1 MTEFQLRFFGGLRLT
16 FGEQELTRPLSTKAQ
31 GLICYLASTRRP
43 QTRLKL
49 AGMFWGDKPENDALL
64 SLRVDLNKIRKYIS
78 PYIEATRQT
87 IAFVGDDA
95 YLLDTETFENHIR
108 FIQNADGA
116 DARAYLRDI
125 AELYTGDFLDGY
137 EAGDAYAF
145 EEWMLAQRES
155 YRGHALSALDK
166 LVEINLSMQ
175 EYEAGINTA
184 NQILQIDPW
193 REEAYRSLMWLYM
206 RNGQRSAALHQYEL
220 CRTVLENEVGVEPD
234 PRTTDLW
241 QRIKN
246 EESDLVVTQPLSLSK
261 STRTAEKPFQ
271 SPPIV
276 PFFSGRDVEL
286 RQLAAQLESGYG
298 LQMIC
303 IAGMGGVGKTSFA
316 VQWAHQNQ
324 DRFEDGVLWANAAND
339 PAAIADRWAAAY
351 DYDFRS
357 IAKVEDRLTALRD
370 ILADKQALIV
380 IDDVDVAARVK
391 PLLPTDG
398 KCVVLFTTRNAEMA
412 YALGA
417 ELFNLDVLTLE
428 NGRSLLSSIIGQTR
442 VQGEQ
447 VAADAICQKLQN
459 LPLALAIAGKYLVS
473 RPRRR
478 LATFLSRLEQTVLLD
493 AADSEGVVRASFD
506 ISWTALDQV
515 QQQVFALVAVFN
527 GRSFTAKAMAH
538 IANLDF
544 YVMQDHLDTLATRS
558 LLIEQGN
565 ESYRQ
570 HTLLFHFADEK
581 LIDRQAPS
589 LRMVDYYSGYT
600 DSYGTDYQKL
610 GEEWDNLEASIQIM
624 AEQSLWNV
632 LFRVNQNLNQAWF
645 ALALFDRAQHAYQL
659 AHEGALALENAE
671 QIGINLYWRGMS
683 VLEQGQYD
691 KARAFFEPA
700 LSIFEELADLVAVS
714 DIQYDLARIHIFQ
727 ARYQMAEELLE
738 RCLRVKQALNDQK
751 GVGQIKYRQAIL
763 MSRLGKYDLA
773 LQIGNEARLIQEQ
786 INSNIDLIRTLHDLV
801 ITNCNVKDFDLALSI
816 GERAYALAEEE
827 GDQGELA
834 TLLYVLSYANRVH
847 KRFTLA
853 LEQVQKSLAMFKK
866 MGDIASQANALLQI
880 GFIYRDTRNFED
892 CLSYSEKSLRL
903 YKQVSDQ
910 LGMAWALGNIG
921 KAYQGLGETEL
932 ARENWLASQ
941 RIALELNNE
950 HWARVID
957 TWMNN
962 S

>member
-1 MTEFQLRFFGGLRLT
+1 MTEFQLRFFGGLQLT
-16 FGEQELTRPLSTKAQ
+16 LGEQELTRPLSTKAQ

-64 SLRVDLNKIRKYIS
+64 SLRVDLNKIRKYIA

-87 IAFVGDDA
+87 IAFVGDEA

-155 YRGHALSALDK
+155 YRANALSALDK

-175 EYEAGINTA
+175 EYEAGITYA

-193 REEAYRSLMWLYM
+193 REEAYRSLMQLYL
-206 RNGQRSAALHQYEL
+206 RNGQRSAALRQYEL
-220 CRTVLENEVGVEPD
+220 CRTVMEDEVGVELD
-234 PRTTDLW
+234 PRTIDLW

-246 EESDLVVTQPLSLSK
+246 EESDLVATQPLTVSK
-261 STRTAEKPFQ
+261 SARPLEKPFQ
-271 SPPIV
+271 APPIV

-286 RQLAAQLESGYG
+286 DQLSAQLKPDCGVQ
-298 LQMIC
+298 LVC

-316 VQWAHQNQ
+316 VQWAHQNR

-339 PAAIADRWAAAY
+339 PATIADRWAVAY
-351 DYDFRS
+351 GYDFRAV
-357 IAKVEDRLTALRD
+357 AKVEDRLTALRD
-370 ILADKQALIV
+370 MLAEKRALIV

-398 KCVVLFTTRNAEMA
+398 ECVVLFTTRNAEMA

-417 ELFNLDVLTLE
+417 DLFNLDVLTLV

-442 VQGEQ
+442 VQSEQ

-459 LPLALAIAGKYLVS
+459 LPLALAIAGKYLVA

-478 LATFLSRLEQTVLLD
+478 LGTLLSRLEQTVLLD

-515 QQQVFALVAVFN
+515 QQRVFALVAVFN

-538 IANLDF
+538 IANIDF

-558 LLIEQGN
+558 LLIEQGSD
-565 ESYRQ
+565 SYRQ
-570 HTLLFHFADEK
+570 HALLFHFADEK
-581 LIDRQAPS
+581 LVDRQAPS

-600 DSYGTDYQKL
+600 DEYGTDYKKL
-610 GEEWDNLEASIQIM
+610 DEEWDNLDASIQLM
-624 AEQSLWNV
+624 ADQNLWEK

-645 ALALFDRAQHAYQL
+645 ALGMFDRAQNAYKL
-659 AHEGALALENAE
+659 AHEGALVLEDSGH
-671 QIGINLYWRGMS
+671 IGTNLYWRGMS
-683 VLEQGQYD
+683 VLEQGQFD
-691 KARAFFEPA
+691 KARSFFEPA
-700 LSIFEELADLVAVS
+700 LAIFEELDDVVAVS
-714 DIQYDLARIHIFQ
+714 DIQYDLARIHIAQ
-727 ARYQMAEELLE
+727 GRYEVAEEMLE
-738 RCLRVKQALNDQK
+738 RSLRVKQTMNDQK
-751 GVGQIKYRQAIL
+751 GVGQIKYRQTIL
-763 MSRLGKYDLA
+763 MYRLSKYDLA
-773 LQIGNEARLIQEQ
+773 LQYGNEARLIQEQ
-786 INSNIDLIRTLHDLV
+786 IKSTLDLVRTLRELILNYSAAKEFDLV
-801 ITNCNVKDFDLALSI
+801 ESI
-816 GERAYALAEEE
+816 GARAFVLAEEV
-827 GDQGELA
+827 GDLGELA
-834 TLLYVLSYANRVH
+834 TLLYVVSYANRMQ
-847 KRFTLA
+847 KRFVLA
-853 LEQVQKSLAMFKK
+853 MEQAQKSLNMFEK
-866 MGDIASQANALLQI
+866 MGDIASQGHALLQI
-880 GFIYRDTRNFED
+880 GYINRDVQNFED
-892 CLSYSEKSLRL
+892 CLSYSEEALKIF
-903 YKQVSDQ
+903 KHVSDPQ
-910 LGMAWALGNIG
+910 AMAWALGTIG
-921 KAYQGLGETEL
+921 KAYEGLGKIDL
-932 ARENWLASQ
+932 ARENWLASKK
-941 RIALELNNE
+941 IAQELNNE
-950 HWARVID
+950 EWISLID
-957 TWMNN
+957 KWMKN